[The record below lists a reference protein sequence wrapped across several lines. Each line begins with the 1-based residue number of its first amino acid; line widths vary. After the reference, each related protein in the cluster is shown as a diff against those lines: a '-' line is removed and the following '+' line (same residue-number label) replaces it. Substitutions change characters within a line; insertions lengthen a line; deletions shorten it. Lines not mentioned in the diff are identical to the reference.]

1 MPPGILLRLAELQN
15 AREASDPLLSSPDHA
30 ELLQST
36 VMVTMSAIRAHLS
49 DPRQLAVA
57 CLLFASYSCLR
68 LCHTVTFGA
77 PKSRARDHRI
87 PCEIP
92 KMLKTQDVGIGITPP
107 LPESAT
113 KWLTEPFQ

>member
-1 MPPGILLRLAELQN
+1 MPPGILLRLAELWS
-15 AREASDPLLSSPDHA
+15 AREASDPLLSSPDHT

-36 VMVTMSAIRAHLS
+36 VTVTMYAIRAHLS
-49 DPRQLAVA
+49 DLRQLAVA

-77 PKSRARDHRI
+77 PKSRAHDHGTL
-87 PCEIP
+87 CEIP
-92 KMLKTQDVGIGITPP
+92 KMLKIQDVGIRITPP

-113 KWLTEPFQ
+113 EWLIKPFQ